1 MVEPAVK
8 PPVRALAAQIY
19 VELVTRATAVTE
31 TSVKMTASAENIAK
45 LSFRLASAFQ
55 NVEEGL
61 NAESL
66 PKNQDFVLDSQSI
79 ASWSK

>member
-1 MVEPAVK
+1 M
-8 PPVRALAAQIY
+8 
-19 VELVTRATAVTE
+19 TRATAVSE
-31 TSVKMTASAENIAK
+31 TSVKMTASAENLAK
-45 LSFRLASAFQ
+45 LSFRLADAFQ
-55 NVEEGL
+55 RVEEGL